1 MMCASEVSVARVA
14 DAMQEVCAVVGLT
27 LPDLMV
33 VLVAGLT
40 LTDLLHYAQAVATN
54 RLN

>member
-1 MMCASEVSVARVA
+1 MMGASEVSVARVA
-14 DAMQEVCAVVGLT
+14 SAMEEVCAVVGLT

-33 VLVAGLT
+33 VLGAGLT
-40 LTDLLHYAQAVATN
+40 IPDLLHYAQAVDSN